1 MRNPPL
7 MSPRILLCHGSYGHV
22 LHVNPLLKIIEVVC
36 VPCTSS
42 RPPLTTT
49 RSQGYLLLAGVI
61 HAIVGTYLT
70 FNKRK
75 YLTSGKTALTNLDRH
90 CSPCDNDTIAGH
102 DAMMVLALLV
112 VMELTLLAASTM
124 FHAPLPYLTP
134 LLPRAK
140 LAFSGTMVSVFIVVH
155 LRQFKFG
162 AWYDYLS
169 TMDVMLLSES
179 GLETVPK
186 GTAMRDIFRLE
197 KEVFGQPLNAWG
209 YVLAICALGGHMW
222 WGWEKA
228 VDKLGLEKEFLP
240 AAKSM
245 GQFFIG
251 AICLGF
257 ISQPMYV
264 LYGM

>member
-1 MRNPPL
+1 MITARIVTPSTAVKKQEAPL
-7 MSPRILLCHGSYGHV
+7 PGVFQAAPTVLWAVLVAILKTIFSLDARQSANRTAIFMMFFLLIHVSGNLLVFSGADLFNAYGHV
-22 LHVNPLLKIIEVVC
+22 LHVNPLLKIIE
-36 VPCTSS
+36 
-42 RPPLTTT
+42 
-49 RSQGYLLLAGVI
+49 GYLLLAGVI

-75 YLTSGKTALTNLDRH
+75 YLTSGKTALTNLD
-90 CSPCDNDTIAGH
+90 
-102 DAMMVLALLV
+102 
-112 VMELTLLAASTM
+112 
-124 FHAPLPYLTP
+124 
-134 LLPRAK
+134 RAK